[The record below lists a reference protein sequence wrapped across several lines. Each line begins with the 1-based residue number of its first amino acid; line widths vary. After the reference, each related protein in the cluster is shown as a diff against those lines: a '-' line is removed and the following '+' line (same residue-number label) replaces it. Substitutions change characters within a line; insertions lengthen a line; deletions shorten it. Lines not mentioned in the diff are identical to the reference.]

1 MTNDTLKQASLKK
14 TPLIKAHQNMGAKLV
29 DFGGWNMPIHYGS
42 QIDEHHYVRK
52 QAGMFD
58 VCHMTIVD
66 LRGSEVVA
74 YLAKL
79 LANDVAKIADK
90 PGKALYSC
98 MLNNSGGVIDDLIIY
113 SMESTWVWVV
123 VNSATREKDIAW
135 MRTQIG
141 SMAVDLNERDDLAMI
156 AVQGPDARKLAAQA
170 LGDEIAGAQ
179 ELKPFNAL
187 LINAGAENERFVART
202 GYTGEDGYEIVCA
215 NDQAEAMWNQLA
227 DAGVKPCGL
236 GARDTLRLEAGMNL
250 YGNDMDENQ
259 SPLESGLSWTVD
271 FNNEQRQFIGR
282 EALEKQKKQGLKYKF
297 VGLILK
303 GKGILRAHQKVM
315 LEGAGDDTNEGEL
328 TSGSF
333 SPTMQQAIG
342 FARVPVETGD
352 SCLVEIRKKQL
363 AAQVVKLPFVR
374 QGKIL
379 VN

>member
-1 MTNDTLKQASLKK
+1 MTTKQTTLKE
-14 TPLIKAHQNMGAKLV
+14 TPLIKAHQTMGAKLV
-29 DFGGWNMPIHYGS
+29 NFGGWNMPIHYAS
-42 QIDEHHYVRK
+42 QIDEHHQVRSD
-52 QAGMFD
+52 AGMFD
-58 VCHMTIVD
+58 VCHMAIVD
-66 LRGSEVVA
+66 LRGCEVIA

-113 SMESTWVWVV
+113 SMEPAWVRVI
-123 VNSATREKDIAW
+123 VNSSTREKDIAW

-141 SMAVDLNERDDLAMI
+141 TMPVDLNERDDLAMI
-156 AVQGPDARKLAAQA
+156 AVQGPNARNLATQA
-170 LGDEIAGAQ
+170 LGDEIAGAD

-187 LINAGAENERFVART
+187 LINAGADNERFVART

-215 NDQAEAMWNQLA
+215 NDQAESMWNLLA
-227 DAGVKPCGL
+227 DAAVKPCGL

-250 YGNDMDENQ
+250 YGNDMDETQ

-271 FNNEQRQFIGR
+271 FSNEQRQFNGR
-282 EALEKQKKQGLKYKF
+282 EALEKQKEQGLKYKF

-303 GKGILRAHQKVM
+303 GKGVLRAHQKVL
-315 LEGAGDDTNEGEL
+315 LEGAADGSKEGEL

-342 FARVPVETGD
+342 FARVPLETGD
-352 SCLVEIRKKQL
+352 TCLVEIRKKQL

-374 QGKIL
+374 QGKVL
-379 VN
+379 VE

>member
-1 MTNDTLKQASLKK
+1 MTTKQTTLKE
-14 TPLIKAHQNMGAKLV
+14 TPLIKAHQTMGAKLV

-42 QIDEHHYVRK
+42 QIDEHHQVRK
-52 QAGMFD
+52 DAGMFD

-66 LRGSEVVA
+66 LRGCEVIA

-113 SMESTWVWVV
+113 SMEPAWVRVI
-123 VNSATREKDIAW
+123 VNSSTREKDIAW

-141 SMAVDLNERDDLAMI
+141 TMAVDLNERDDLAMI
-156 AVQGPDARKLAAQA
+156 AVQGPNARNLAAQA
-170 LGDEIAGAQ
+170 LGDDIAGAD

-187 LINAGAENERFVART
+187 LINAGADNERFVART

-215 NDQAEAMWNQLA
+215 NDQAETMWNLLA

-250 YGNDMDENQ
+250 YGNDMDETQ

-271 FNNEQRQFIGR
+271 FSNEQRQFNGR
-282 EALEKQKKQGLKYKF
+282 EALEKQKEQGLKYKF

-303 GKGILRAHQKVM
+303 GKGVLRAHQKVL
-315 LEGAGDDTNEGEL
+315 LEGAADGSKQGEL

-342 FARVPVETGD
+342 FARVPLETGD
-352 SCLVEIRKKQL
+352 TCLVEIRKKQL

-374 QGKIL
+374 QGKVL
-379 VN
+379 VE

>member
-1 MTNDTLKQASLKK
+1 MTTKQTTLKE
-14 TPLIKAHQNMGAKLV
+14 TPLIKAHQTMGAKLV

-42 QIDEHHYVRK
+42 QIDEHHQVRSD
-52 QAGMFD
+52 AGMFD

-66 LRGSEVVA
+66 LRGCEVIA

-113 SMESTWVWVV
+113 SMEPAWVRVI
-123 VNSATREKDIAW
+123 VNSSTREKDIAW

-141 SMAVDLNERDDLAMI
+141 TMAVDLNERDDLAMI
-156 AVQGPDARKLAAQA
+156 AVQGPNARNLAAQA
-170 LGDEIAGAQ
+170 LGDDIAGAY

-187 LINAGAENERFVART
+187 LINAGADNERFVART

-215 NDQAEAMWNQLA
+215 NDQAETMWNLLA

-250 YGNDMDENQ
+250 YGNDMDETQ

-271 FNNEQRQFIGR
+271 FSNEQRQFNGR
-282 EALEKQKKQGLKYKF
+282 EALEKQKEQGLKYKF

-303 GKGILRAHQKVM
+303 GKGVLRAHQKVL
-315 LEGAGDDTNEGEL
+315 LEGAADGSKQGEL

-342 FARVPVETGD
+342 FARVPLETGD
-352 SCLVEIRKKQL
+352 TCLVEIRKKQL

-374 QGKIL
+374 QGKVL
-379 VN
+379 VE